1 MRTKKLSA
9 GSPHLKTTRKLC
21 SFIHMTR
28 IAPYPCSKIVRSS
41 VVVRRIINQEG
52 NEIIQYAL
60 ELDISLIERRL
71 SVTRR
76 EE

>member
-1 MRTKKLSA
+1 M
-9 GSPHLKTTRKLC
+9 
-21 SFIHMTR
+21 
-28 IAPYPCSKIVRSS
+28 
-41 VVVRRIINQEG
+41 VRRIINQEG